1 MTASLRLRL
10 RRVLPSS
17 LILDL
22 EDRIKA
28 DALHAHEVVRDG
40 FEGLTPVRARA
51 IEGQARFRI
60 SEQGFEEVCAEHGG
74 HLLEGGVIPKTDLRV
89 HQPFMRF
96 EHEGQGVILALAS
109 MPESGMLPA
118 KNKSRLAGVTVNYE
132 LSLRLDFDGK
142 GPKIG
147 DIFVTLLV
155 ARDRERAGKIEE
167 IAVGVI
173 ESNYEGFLYYETVDS
188 FLSGDGDVEPDAPAP
203 TPIAPPTVDQPK
215 VTLKKGV
222 KPFVPPEAP
231 TAKNE
236 EGDAQG

>member
-1 MTASLRLRL
+1 
-10 RRVLPSS
+10 
-17 LILDL
+17 
-22 EDRIKA
+22 
-28 DALHAHEVVRDG
+28 
-40 FEGLTPVRARA
+40 
-51 IEGQARFRI
+51 
-60 SEQGFEEVCAEHGG
+60 
-74 HLLEGGVIPKTDLRV
+74 IPNTDLRV

-96 EHEGQGVILALAS
+96 EHEGQGVILAMAS

-142 GPKIG
+142 SPKMG

-155 ARDRERAGKIEE
+155 ARDREHAGKIEE
-167 IAVGVI
+167 IAIGVI
-173 ESNYEGFLYYETVDS
+173 GSSYEEFLYYETIDS
-188 FLSGDGDVEPDAPAP
+188 FLTGDGDVEPEAPP
-203 TPIAPPTVDQPK
+203 PMPIAPPTVDQPK

-231 TAKNE
+231 TTKKE

>member
-1 MTASLRLRL
+1 MTARLGPRLRS
-10 RRVLPSS
+10 VLPSA
-17 LILDL
+17 LMLDL

-40 FEGLTPVRARA
+40 FEGLTPLRARA

-60 SEQGFEEVCAEHGG
+60 CEQGFEEICAVHGG
-74 HLLEGGVIPKTDLRV
+74 HLLEGGIIPKTDLRV

-109 MPESGMLPA
+109 MPDSGKLPA

-132 LSLRLDFDGK
+132 LSLRLDFDGR

-155 ARDRERAGKIEE
+155 ARDREHAGKIEE

-173 ESNYEGFLYYETVDS
+173 GSSYEDFLYYETVES
-188 FLSGDGDVEPDAPAP
+188 FLTGDGGLEPDAPAP
-203 TPIAPPTVDQPK
+203 TPPAPPTVDQPK

-222 KPFVPPEAP
+222 KPFVPPEAT
-231 TAKNE
+231 TAKKE
-236 EGDAQG
+236 EGNAQG